1 MKSFIFT
8 MLSLVM
14 FGCASLQEPV
24 DDALLGEMTQPEKE
38 NIASIKNSIITKKNE
53 KDISEK
59 TVEVSE
65 QAILVSTSRSSLL
78 AAQKDYYIKREKFY
92 LLSNDTAKLQDARTM
107 IKRSDDLSVQE
118 SANAA
123 YCRAK
128 RDADLAAFKVKEGEM
143 SVLVSQL
150 DFEKAKI
157 AREYQVRRYG
167 EKYNKLI
174 DTKKF
179 GDYYN
184 AMQDDL
190 GSRKKDYQKAQ
201 DSLKVASEKLKASG
215 YEEQK

>member
-1 MKSFIFT
+1 MKSFVCILFSV
-8 MLSLVM
+8 MM
-14 FGCASLQEPV
+14 FGCASLQDPV

-38 NIASIKNSIITKKNE
+38 NISAIKNSIIAKKNE
-53 KDISEK
+53 KDASEK
-59 TVEVSE
+59 TVEISE
-65 QAILVSTSRSSLL
+65 QAILVSKARMSLL
-78 AAQKDYYIKREKFY
+78 TAQKDYYIKREKFY
-92 LLSNDTAKLQDARTM
+92 LLSNDSAKLQEARTM
-107 IKRSDDLSVQE
+107 TKRTEGLGLQE
-118 SANAA
+118 STNTE
-123 YCRAK
+123 YCIAK

-157 AREYQVRRYG
+157 ARAYQVRRYG

-190 GSRKKDYQKAQ
+190 SNRKKDYQKAQ
-201 DSLKVASEKLKASG
+201 DSLKTASEKLKASG